1 MKTKVI
7 LLSFAAALIL
17 SCTAGKTAVAE
28 TPPAPPA
35 PPTVEVAVIPAT
47 EAHAKGQSLYENNC
61 AKCHKLFAA
70 TDFSQQEWKPI
81 LARMQ
86 RKAKLED
93 ADMGLITNYL
103 FELQKN

>member
-7 LLSFAAALIL
+7 LLSFAATLIL
-17 SCTAGKTAVAE
+17 ACNATKPAVAE
-28 TPPAPPA
+28 KPTPPS
-35 PPTVEVAVIPAT
+35 PPTVEVAGVPAT

-70 TDFSQQEWKPI
+70 TDFSQADWKPI

-86 RKAKLED
+86 KKARLDD

-103 FELQKN
+103 FDLQKN